1 MNKKTPLYITLAIAL
16 YAFVISVAFI
26 IIDSNNDCLRYEA
39 MYLREM
45 NNIIINYS
53 DSTADTGEF
62 DEFMSSKAG
71 KHYFELNKE
80 LNGEE

>member
-1 MNKKTPLYITLAIAL
+1 MKTKVICAALAMYSLLISIGYI
-16 YAFVISVAFI
+16 VSSS
-26 IIDSNNDCLRYEA
+26 DNDCLRYEA

-53 DSTADTGEF
+53 NSTADTGEF

-80 LNGEE
+80 LYGGE

>member
-16 YAFVISVAFI
+16 YALVISIAFI
-26 IIDSNNDCLRYEA
+26 VVDSNNDCLRYEA

-53 DSTADTGEF
+53 NSTADTGEF

-80 LNGEE
+80 LYGEE